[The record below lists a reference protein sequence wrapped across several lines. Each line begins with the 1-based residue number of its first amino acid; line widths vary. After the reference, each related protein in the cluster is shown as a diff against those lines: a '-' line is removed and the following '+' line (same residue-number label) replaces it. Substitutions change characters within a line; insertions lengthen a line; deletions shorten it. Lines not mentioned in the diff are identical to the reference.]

1 MKIAIYSPYLDTAGG
16 GEKYILTI
24 AEILSSENSVD
35 VTLDKHLNEV
45 GIDYI
50 KERNEDLHGL
60 DLSKVNFI
68 IGPFGKGSSNIDR
81 IFFLRKYDWFFYLTD
96 GSIFFSTAKNSIIH
110 FQVPFKNIAAGGVL
124 GRIKLSSWKKAIFN
138 SQFTKE
144 YVLRFWSVEGEVIYP
159 PVNIQSFK
167 PLKKKN
173 QILSVGRFFGY
184 TKSKK
189 HELMIDAFKKL
200 VDDRKLNDWSLHLA
214 GGIGKGDK
222 EYVDDL
228 KKLAKGYQIIFYP
241 EVSLNNLEKLYG
253 ESQIYWHA
261 AGYGEDD
268 PVNME
273 HFGIT
278 TVEAMSAGCVPVVVR
293 KGGLV
298 EIVEDGK
305 NGFLWASIGDLFD
318 KTYKLISQ
326 KDLLGEMSVNAQ
338 KGAIKFS
345 KEEFIKNINNLIYG

>member
-1 MKIAIYSPYLDTAGG
+1 MRIAIYSPYLDTAGG

-24 AEILSSENSVD
+24 AEILSFENSVD
-35 VTLDKHLNEV
+35 VILDKHLNEV

-60 DLSKVNFI
+60 DLSKVNFM
-68 IGPFGKGSSNIDR
+68 IGPFGKGGSNIDR
-81 IFFLRKYDWFFYLTD
+81 FFFLRKYDWFFYLTD

-110 FQVPFKNIAAGGVL
+110 FQVPFKNIVACGVL

-144 YVLRFWSVEGEVIYP
+144 YVLRFWPVEGEVIYP

-189 HELMIDAFKKL
+189 HELMMNAFKKL

-228 KKLAKGYQIIFYP
+228 KKLANGYQIIFYP

-268 PVNME
+268 PVKME

-278 TVEAMSAGCVPVVVR
+278 AVEAMSAGCVPVVVR

-305 NGFLWASIGDLFD
+305 NGFLWESIDDLFD

-326 KDLLGEMSVNAQ
+326 KDLFGEMSVNAQ